1 MGKEIVNQVQ
11 EVQRV
16 PGRINPRKNTSTLT
30 VINLAKIKDKI
41 LKATNAIQENSHK
54 FISWSFSRNSASQ
67 KGVA

>member
-1 MGKEIVNQVQ
+1 MGKIIVNQVQ

-41 LKATNAIQENSHK
+41 LKATWEKRQITHK
-54 FISWSFSRNSASQ
+54 GTPIRL
-67 KGVA
+67 